1 LSNHEL
7 DNLSGILLYDK
18 DFDRG
23 IDIFERIKNNKS
35 YEKERYTI
43 FFNLSLFYL
52 EKGRREH
59 DQKEKN
65 RFIDKSYEYLFIGFD
80 SAPERTMA
88 IYKRAKIYSRGGCII
103 RAKSDLQNAINFV
116 KRKDVKRKDKILFEE
131 GIYLSKSKY
140 LEFLNKELDSLKKL
154 SDHCLFD

>member
-1 LSNHEL
+1 MKTTFIFRKNFLLLLIIVIFFGCSGINKFRKEKNELLNKLSQGEKLSNHEL

-88 IYKRAKIYSRGGCII
+88 IYKRAKIYS
-103 RAKSDLQNAINFV
+103 L
-116 KRKDVKRKDKILFEE
+116 
-131 GIYLSKSKY
+131 
-140 LEFLNKELDSLKKL
+140 LK
-154 SDHCLFD
+154 